1 VRIRS
6 LLAVAAL
13 ATGALVVPAAGADAS
28 CRPVVPAD
36 LSKAQRSL
44 AAGVR
49 AKYFGAEHVD
59 RRTAA
64 VDCSRV
70 YVAWLNNSSLAA
82 SLNGHVVLFDAFFP
96 THHPGYIPTDAW
108 EMGDLVPEYLFIGH
122 GHYDHA
128 QEAPRVLNRS
138 KRTVLVGTP
147 EHCEQIRTA
156 LGTKH
161 RPRCV
166 ATVAKKGAPLGS
178 RGQLDDLIPGVDI
191 SVVTVP
197 HSAADTPDPAN
208 PKGPYGPTP
217 FVPAYRSRL
226 AHPPAPI
233 GQPDRQ
239 IDDGV
244 QPGDG
249 AEGGDNLY
257 QFRIG
262 AFSFVY
268 HDTSGPVKVGDATWT
283 SLRALPPTDVEYA
296 AVVAFDTATV
306 GFRDSRII
314 TEALRTREF
323 SPLHHDDWNEAL
335 GSEAWSYEDPVRS
348 EFNKIP
354 AERRP
359 RIDWLFDPSDYLA
372 GGVRSWDPRAET
384 WKHDFAEPPRS
395 AFSLE
400 EDDRFLARYAMSRL
414 TLSERV
420 WSCATLAAGQRNA
433 YSAAATLENLQALA
447 AQQAAAHHR

>member
-1 VRIRS
+1 VRARA
-6 LLAVAAL
+6 LLAVAAV
-13 ATGALVVPAAGADAS
+13 AAAVGIAPVANAGPAGCS
-28 CRPVVPAD
+28 PVVPSGLTA
-36 LSKAQRSL
+36 AQRTQTAQL
-44 AAGVR
+44 R
-49 AKYFGAEHVD
+49 AKYFGSEHVD
-59 RRTAA
+59 RRTGA

-70 YVAWLNNSSLAA
+70 YVAWINNSSLAA
-82 SLNGHVVLFDAFFP
+82 SMNGHVVLFDAFFP

-108 EMGDLVPEYLFIGH
+108 EMGDLIPEYVFIGH

-128 QEAPRVLNRS
+128 QEVPRVLNRS
-138 KRTVLVGTP
+138 RRTVLVGTP
-147 EHCEQIRTA
+147 EHCNQIRTA
-156 LGTKH
+156 LKGKLV
-161 RPRCV
+161 PKCV
-166 ATVAKKGAPLGS
+166 ATVKPGAPWGS
-178 RGQLDDLIPGVDI
+178 RGRLDNLIPGVQI

-208 PKGPYGPTP
+208 PKGPYGPSP

-233 GQPDRQ
+233 GTADRQ

-257 QFRIG
+257 QFRLG
-262 AFSFVY
+262 AFSFAY

-314 TEALRTREF
+314 TEVLRTREF

-335 GSEAWSYEDPVRS
+335 GSEAWSYEDPVRA
-348 EFNKIP
+348 EFQKIP

-372 GGVRSWDPRAET
+372 SGVRSWQPDAET
-384 WKHDFAEPPRS
+384 WRHDVKEPPKS
-395 AFSLE
+395 AFSPA
-400 EDDRFLARYAMSRL
+400 EDDSFRARYAMSRIRL
-414 TLSERV
+414 DEQV
-420 WSCATLAAGQRNA
+420 WSCATLAAGQADA
-433 YSAAATLENLQALA
+433 YRAAATLAGLQALA
-447 AQQAAAHHR
+447 AAQEHAHPR